1 MLAGLIPAPELRSP
15 LRDAS
20 RFVSATYSCWNEFLF
35 SFVLCSTTSGSS
47 RIVKLV

>member
-20 RFVSATYSCWNEFLF
+20 RFVSAIIVGINS
-35 SFVLCSTTSGSS
+35 SFHLCY
-47 RIVKLV
+47 VPEL